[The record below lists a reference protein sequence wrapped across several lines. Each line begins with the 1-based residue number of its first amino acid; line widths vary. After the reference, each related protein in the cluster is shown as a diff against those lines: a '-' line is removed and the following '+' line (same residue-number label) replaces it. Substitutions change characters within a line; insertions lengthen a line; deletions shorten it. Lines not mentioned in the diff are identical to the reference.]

1 MALTFKEALQD
12 VGPAERRTLYVSRQ
26 LLNADELVTWAK
38 SQGFAMTVP
47 AEEMHATIAF
57 SRAPLKWPAPR
68 NDAVVSDPGGREVK
82 PLGDKGAVVLRFR
95 SRVLTD
101 DWKGFKR
108 QGASWDWDGFQ
119 PHVTITYQGAD
130 LDLSKVKPFEGPLVF
145 GPERFAEVDEDW
157 KDKITEKTA
166 MSATPA
172 EILDY
177 LNENAPDIAKLYA
190 AEKNLT
196 LGDVHA
202 TTALGNED
210 EKKKL
215 SVLEAARAA
224 IGKGEQPL
232 QFQADLKISK
242 LDAEQQMVFG
252 WASICQVD
260 GKAIVDKQ
268 DDVIEPEEI
277 EKAAYEFVLY
287 SRQQGD
293 MHMRKGVG
301 RVVESVVFTAQK
313 AEAGLVAL
321 EPDTGKQIFGWW
333 VGFKVDDPKLW
344 EAHKRGE
351 RPEFSIGG
359 KAKREPVH
367 A

>member
-38 SQGFAMTVP
+38 SQGFKTTVDD
-47 AEEMHATIAF
+47 MHVTVAY
-57 SRAPLKWPAPR
+57 SREPMKWPVPR
-68 NDAVVSDPGGREVK
+68 NDAVVSDHGNRSVE
-82 PLGDKGAVVLRFR
+82 PLGDEGVIVLRFR
-95 SRVLTD
+95 SQVLTD
-101 DWKGFKR
+101 DWRGFKR
-108 QGASWDWDGFQ
+108 QGATWAYDEYR
-119 PHVTITYQGAD
+119 PHVTITYDGD
-130 LDLSKVKPFEGPLVF
+130 GLDLSKVEPFTGALLF
-145 GPERFAEVDEDW
+145 GPERFREIVPNWQDN
-157 KDKITEKTA
+157 ITEKTA

-260 GKAIVDKQ
+260 GKTIVDKQ

-301 RVVESVVFTAQK
+301 RIVESVVFTAQK

-359 KAKREPVH
+359 KAKREP